1 MDEQNTKTIL
11 VRSTILALILA
22 GPSLGVFMIVHY
34 IFDNILTAGLAGGI
48 VHFIALGFS
57 MKIYKKLTGIK
68 I

>member
-1 MDEQNTKTIL
+1 
-11 VRSTILALILA
+11 
-22 GPSLGVFMIVHY
+22 MIVYY